1 MTTAQ
6 DSRAFVKEYMA
17 VVAAILSR
25 TGAKTVLDAPSG
37 NGWLRTAIANNVAI
51 DGVDLFETKPQGY
64 RDFRAGDLDHGFPAD
79 LPTYDAVV
87 SCEGIEHVGNPEL
100 FLRSAAARLNS
111 GGTIIITTPNTWH
124 PAARVQYLW
133 RGFFPGFPAL
143 AGRIEK
149 GTHMHIMPW
158 SFGQLY
164 LYLTLAG
171 FADVTLHDV
180 DEPKPRRAWE
190 RLLGPLS
197 RAYCTTRFNKAKS
210 EEERRFWRQA
220 GSPQSIY
227 GRKLVVSAVK
237 R

>member
-1 MTTAQ
+1 MAA
-6 DSRAFVKEYMA
+6 SKEYMP
-17 VVAAILSR
+17 VVAAIVSR
-25 TGAKTVLDAPSG
+25 AGAKTVLDAPSG
-37 NGWLRTAIANNVAI
+37 NGWLRALLGSDVTVDGI
-51 DGVDLFETKPQGY
+51 DLYDAQPQGY
-64 RDFRAGDLDHGFPAD
+64 RGFRAADLDHGFPAD
-79 LPTYDAVV
+79 LPSYDALV

-100 FLRSAAARLNS
+100 FFRSAAMRLNP
-111 GGTIIITTPNTWH
+111 GGTLIVTTPNTWH
-124 PAARVQYLW
+124 PAARMQYLL

-171 FADVTLHDV
+171 FTDVTLHDV

-197 RAYCTTRFNKAKS
+197 RAYCNTRLNKAKS
-210 EEERRFWRQA
+210 DEERRFWRQA
-220 GSPQSIY
+220 GSAQSIY

>member
-1 MTTAQ
+1 MGPG
-6 DSRAFVKEYMA
+6 KEYMP
-17 VVAAILSR
+17 VVASILAGA
-25 TGAKTVLDAPSG
+25 GAKSLLDAPSG
-37 NGWLRTAIANNVAI
+37 NGWLRGVVGSDVAI
-51 DGVDLFETKPQGY
+51 DGLDLYGTRPQGY
-64 RDFRAGDLDHGFPAD
+64 RDFRTADLDRGFPAD

-100 FLRSAAARLNS
+100 LLRSAAARLRP
-111 GGTIIITTPNTWH
+111 GGTIVITTPNTWH
-124 PAARVQYLW
+124 PAARIQYLL

-171 FADVTLHDV
+171 FSEVTLHDV

-190 RLLGPLS
+190 RLFGPLS
-197 RAYCTTRFNKAKS
+197 RAYCKSRLRKAKTD
-210 EEERRFWRQA
+210 EERRFWTQA
-220 GSPQSIY
+220 GSAQSIY
-227 GRKLVVSAVK
+227 GRRLVVSAVK

>member
-1 MTTAQ
+1 MP
-6 DSRAFVKEYMA
+6 
-17 VVAAILSR
+17 VVAAIVSQA
-25 TGAKTVLDAPSG
+25 GARTVLDAPSG
-37 NGWLRTAIANNVAI
+37 NGWLRAMLGSEVAI
-51 DGVDLFETKPQGY
+51 DGIDLYDAQPRGY
-64 RDFRAGDLDHGFPAD
+64 RHFRAGDLDHGFPAD

-100 FLRSAAARLNS
+100 FLRTAAARLNE
-111 GGTIIITTPNTWH
+111 GGTIVITTPNTWH
-124 PAARVQYLW
+124 PAARAQYLM

-158 SFGQLY
+158 SFSQLY

-171 FADVTLHDV
+171 FADVTLHDL

-190 RLLGPLS
+190 RLLGPWS
-197 RAYCTTRFNKAKS
+197 RAYCNSRLRKAAS
-210 EEERRFWRQA
+210 DEERRFWRQA

-227 GRKLVVSAVK
+227 GRRLVVSAVK
-237 R
+237 G

>member
-1 MTTAQ
+1 MTAQ
-6 DSRAFVKEYMA
+6 DSRAFIKEYMP

-37 NGWLRTAIANNVAI
+37 NGWLRTAIASNVAI
-51 DGVDLFETKPQGY
+51 DGVDLYEAKPQGY
-64 RDFRAGDLDHGFPAD
+64 RDFRPGDLDHGFPAD

-100 FLRSAAARLNS
+100 FLRSAAARLNV
-111 GGTIIITTPNTWH
+111 GGTIVITTPNTWH
-124 PAARVQYLW
+124 PAARAQYLS

-143 AGRIEK
+143 VGRIEK
-149 GTHMHIMPW
+149 GTHMHITPW

-171 FADVTLHDV
+171 FTDVTLHDV
-180 DEPKPRRAWE
+180 DEPKPRRTWE

-197 RAYCTTRFNKAKS
+197 RAYCTSRFNKAKS

-227 GRKLVVSAVK
+227 GRKLVVSAMK

>member
-1 MTTAQ
+1 MPVVAETL
-6 DSRAFVKEYMA
+6 SRA
-17 VVAAILSR
+17 
-25 TGAKTVLDAPSG
+25 GAKTVLDAPSG
-37 NGWLRTAIANNVAI
+37 NGWLHAMLGSDVAVDGI
-51 DGVDLFETKPQGY
+51 DLYEKKPQSY
-64 RDFRAGDLDHGFPAD
+64 RDFRAGDLDHGFPDD

-100 FLRSAAARLNS
+100 FFRSAAARLRP
-111 GGTIIITTPNTWH
+111 GGILIVTTPNTWH
-124 PAARVQYLW
+124 PAARMQYLV

-158 SFGQLY
+158 SFAQLY

-171 FADVTLHDV
+171 FADVTLHEL
-180 DEPKPRRAWE
+180 DEPKPRRSWE
-190 RLLGPLS
+190 RLFGPLA
-197 RAYCTTRFNKAKS
+197 RAYCTTRFKKAAT

-227 GRKLVVSAVK
+227 GRRLVVSAIK